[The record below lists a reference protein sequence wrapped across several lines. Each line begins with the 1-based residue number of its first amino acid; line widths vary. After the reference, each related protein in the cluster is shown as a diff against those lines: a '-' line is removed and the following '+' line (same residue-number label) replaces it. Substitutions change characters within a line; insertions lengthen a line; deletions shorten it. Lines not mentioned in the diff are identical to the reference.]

1 MTKPPTDRAR
11 VLSGKQCHYC
21 GADTALVDS
30 SVVYGPG
37 KDFGKVWQCQPCDA
51 YVGCHG
57 DTDRSKGSVANKML
71 RMLRKRAHAAFDPL
85 WKDGGPMS
93 RDDAYAELSKHLKT
107 PIDETHIGM
116 FDSEQCQ
123 VTERWAHVAQAIFR
137 KPKPNEAETMNTI
150 TATILSIDQS
160 TLVPAKAA
168 GTLGTQWWVMR
179 MSDRPEYDL
188 FIATNEGTK
197 LPFEKGQQISYTEGK
212 TSGGK
217 PKLIP
222 QASAPVAR
230 QATPPPAQGGV
241 SPQLQQQPP
250 AKTHGV
256 AGMVAGGA
264 AAAAAPIMAMPGV
277 QSQPAPQRPDNEVRK
292 AKVSKV
298 TFIETFRD
306 GQTHKYGVSMDNG
319 DKGVMFMQEKKD
331 PFTVGEEVSYT
342 LSGFSAS
349 GKPYAGGEKR
359 IDVAVTGGG
368 VATDKETFIS
378 NISALNTATAMWAVM
393 DKTRLGGE
401 ECTFETIAELA
412 KKVKHF
418 ATTNK

>member
-1 MTKPPTDRAR
+1 MKITTDRAR

-21 GADTALVDS
+21 GADTVLVNS
-30 SVVYGPG
+30 SVVYKESHGLI
-37 KDFGKVWQCQPCDA
+37 WMCEPCDA

-93 RDDAYAELSKHLKT
+93 RDAAYAELSKHLKT
-107 PIDETHIGM
+107 SIDETHIGM

-250 AKTHGV
+250 APAK
-256 AGMVAGGA
+256 
-264 AAAAAPIMAMPGV
+264 PE
-277 QSQPAPQRPDNEVRK
+277 QPAQAATPQRPDNEVRK

-298 TFIETFRD
+298 AFIETFRD
-306 GQTHKYGVSMDNG
+306 GKTHKYGVAMDNG
-319 DKGVMFMQEKKD
+319 EKGVMFMQEKKD
-331 PFTVGEEVSYT
+331 PFIVGEYVSYT

-349 GKPYAGGEKR
+349 GKPYADGEKR

>member
-21 GADTALVDS
+21 GAYTVLVDS
-30 SVVYGPG
+30 SVVYKEGHG
-37 KDFGKVWQCQPCDA
+37 LIWMCEPCDA

-57 DTDRSKGSVANKML
+57 DTQRSKGSVANKML

-107 PIDETHIGM
+107 PPDETHIGM

-137 KPKPNEAETMNTI
+137 KPKPNEEMETTKRAKKMNVTAQVLSVKPVFHQPAKKIGNTETNGIMWYEVSMSDEPDYQIYVGTTARTATDYDPPPFAVGSTI
-150 TATILSIDQS
+150 TYNESETA
-160 TLVPAKAA
+160 AK
-168 GTLGTQWWVMR
+168 
-179 MSDRPEYDL
+179 
-188 FIATNEGTK
+188 
-197 LPFEKGQQISYTEGK
+197 
-212 TSGGK
+212 K

-250 AKTHGV
+250 APKQEVPQATVTHT
-256 AGMVAGGA
+256 
-264 AAAAAPIMAMPGV
+264 AP
-277 QSQPAPQRPDNEVRK
+277 PAPQRPDNEVRK

-306 GQTHKYGVSMDNG
+306 GQTHKYGVAMDNG

-331 PFTVGEEVSYT
+331 PFIVGEEVSYA
-342 LSGFSAS
+342 LSGFSSS